1 MTFQAIKTSVMKFIE
16 DEDGLTIVEYAI
28 AGGLV
33 AIGAVVAFQ
42 LLGDNVA
49 LQIDALADCVGTV
62 GNSGGGDCPGAAP
75 AGG

>member
-1 MTFQAIKTSVMKFIE
+1 MKIKTIKNLLMKFWN

-33 AIGAVVAFQ
+33 TLAAVAGFT

-49 LQIDALADCVGTV
+49 VQIDALADCVPATA
-62 GNSGGGDCPGAAP
+62 GGDPGADCP
-75 AGG
+75 SS